1 MTVGMTAYLANKL
14 LDHTFRN
21 VVYTPPAVVY
31 FRPHT
36 GDPGALGTSN
46 GSANTTRYAMSFGVA
61 GASTAGQIA
70 LTNFPEHTL
79 NATETITHG
88 SIWDAPSGGNC
99 LITGQAT
106 VSKGGVSG
114 DIIRLASDIVG
125 ITPIAAN

>member
-1 MTVGMTAYLANKL
+1 MAVGMTAYLANKL

-21 VVYTPPAVVY
+21 VVYSPPAVVY
-31 FRPHT
+31 FRPHV
-36 GDPGALGTSN
+36 GDPGANGTAN
-46 GSANTTRYAMSFGVA
+46 GSANATRYAMSFGVA

-88 SIWDAPSGGNC
+88 SIWDHPTAGNC

-125 ITPIAAN
+125 ITPIAA

>member
-1 MTVGMTAYLANKL
+1 MSVGITPYLANKL
-14 LDHTFRN
+14 LDHVFRN
-21 VVYTPPAVVY
+21 VAYTPPAIVY

-36 GDPGALGTSN
+36 GDPGASGTLS
-46 GSANTTRYAMSFGVA
+46 GSANATRYAMTFSA
-61 GASTAGQIA
+61 AASGQIA

-88 SIWDAPSGGNC
+88 SIWDAASGGNC

-114 DIIRLASDIVG
+114 DIIRLASDV
-125 ITPIAAN
+125 ITLSPLATNP